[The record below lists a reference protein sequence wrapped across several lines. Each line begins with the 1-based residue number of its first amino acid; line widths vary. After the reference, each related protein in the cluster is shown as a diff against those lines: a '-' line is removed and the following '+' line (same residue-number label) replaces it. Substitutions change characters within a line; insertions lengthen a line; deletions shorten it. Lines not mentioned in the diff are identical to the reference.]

1 MNWKNDGKLAE
12 EIRMYVRQNL
22 KRSESLDFIQRD
34 YSYYRWSLTSLDRR
48 MRYFDIKYIDETTT
62 LDAVKD
68 AVRAELDGP
77 GKLLGYR
84 AMTQKLRMQY
94 HLKVPRH
101 LVRDILADL
110 DPDGVS
116 SRKLQKRKI
125 REKGNFTSK
134 GPLWVVSVDG
144 HDKLCGYQNWTFPLG
159 IYGFI
164 DTFF

>member
-1 MNWKNDGKLAE
+1 
-12 EIRMYVRQNL
+12 
-22 KRSESLDFIQRD
+22 
-34 YSYYRWSLTSLDRR
+34 
-48 MRYFDIKYIDETTT
+48 MRYFGIKYIDETTT

-116 SRKLQKRKI
+116 SRKLQNRKI